1 MLKTREKAKI
11 LSKLS
16 EDLHR
21 LNFVLEKTA
30 DSVTKSDWHFATFL
44 HHVNETVNGLI
55 KTVESVEQTNEQ
67 KIDN

>member
-1 MLKTREKAKI
+1 MLNPREKAKI

-16 EDLHR
+16 DDLHR
-21 LNFVLEKTA
+21 LNFFLENAA
-30 DSVTKSDWHFATFL
+30 DSITNSDWHFATFL
-44 HHVNETVNGLI
+44 HHVNESVNGLI